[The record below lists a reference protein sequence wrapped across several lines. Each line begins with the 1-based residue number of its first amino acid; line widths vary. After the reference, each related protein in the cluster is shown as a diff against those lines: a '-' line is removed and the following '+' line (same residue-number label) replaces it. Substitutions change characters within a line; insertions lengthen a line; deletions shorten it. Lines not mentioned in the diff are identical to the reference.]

1 MPTEK
6 KQLRNIQIA
15 TLVTSE
21 TQQQLKDLADR
32 NMRTVSQEL
41 RVALAN
47 HLKDSKNYPNH
58 QK

>member
-1 MPTEK
+1 MPNEK

-21 TQQQLKDLADR
+21 TQRQFKELANR
-32 NMRTVSQEL
+32 NERTVSQEL

-47 HLKDSKNYPNH
+47 HLKDPKNYPI
-58 QK
+58 